1 MSIFRPHAPAVVA
14 ALALLAS
21 HAGAAPLPGSTL
33 SLTERQSV
41 TVAPGAILT
50 YESVNDS
57 RCPPDVQCL
66 VAGKVVYSFT
76 LKQGDTLEHF
86 TLSPAEPAFTSTV
99 LGGKRITLAGN
110 APPPPAGQAAT
121 THPVSIKVV
130 AP

>member
-1 MSIFRPHAPAVVA
+1 MSIFRLRALAVTA
-14 ALALLAS
+14 ALALSAAGAS
-21 HAGAAPLPGSTL
+21 AAPLPGSTL
-33 SLTERQSV
+33 SLTERQSI

-50 YESVNDS
+50 YVSVNDS

-66 VAGKVVYSFT
+66 VAGKVVYRFT

-99 LGGKRITLAGN
+99 LHGKRIALAGN
-110 APPPPAGQAAT
+110 PPARAKLAAT